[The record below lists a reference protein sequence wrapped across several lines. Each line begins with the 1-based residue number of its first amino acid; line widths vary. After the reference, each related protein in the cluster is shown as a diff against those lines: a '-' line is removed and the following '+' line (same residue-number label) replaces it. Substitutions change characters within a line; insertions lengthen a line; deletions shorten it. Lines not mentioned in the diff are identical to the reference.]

1 MKQKVSDSHDVLNM
15 LGILI
20 SHHCKG
26 GKFKRFSCMVRLAMT
41 WITQKKIIGPNHFL
55 RTLIYRNNEKIQTLH
70 NKATRLMQT
79 LSSPLLFF

>member
-20 SHHCKG
+20 PHHCKR

-41 WITQKKIIGPNHFL
+41 WITQKKNHW
-55 RTLIYRNNEKIQTLH
+55 TK
-70 NKATRLMQT
+70 
-79 LSSPLLFF
+79 SFFADFDL